1 LVYQHLAQ
9 KVRRKMNNSSR
20 RILAA
25 AAALVL
31 AGVGSCSDRE
41 GAPGGSGFI
50 EAVEITVSSE
60 IAGQARA
67 VRLDEGSR
75 VAAGDTIAEI
85 DTVSTAL
92 RLQQALSGKDAAEKR
107 ARIASIDV
115 EQATYSRDLA
125 RKEYDR
131 AEALIASGS
140 TNQQQLDQVETAY
153 KQAVLAGKQAAAAV
167 ESARADLVRA
177 ESDVKLLNK
186 QMEDCFPRATMSGV
200 VTTRFIRAGEW
211 VGVGKPIVKIASL
224 DTVWVK
230 IYVPAGDLTR
240 IRIGGQAAVDP
251 EDGRGRTL
259 DGTVTWISDEAEF
272 TPKNVQTKEARADL
286 VYAVK
291 VTIANPDGALK
302 IGMPV
307 AVKMR

>member
-1 LVYQHLAQ
+1 MDS
-9 KVRRKMNNSSR
+9 RSR
-20 RILAA
+20 RVLAA

-31 AGVGSCSDRE
+31 AGVASCSDRE
-41 GAPGGSGFI
+41 GAPAGSGFI

-60 IAGQARA
+60 IAGQARS

-107 ARIASIDV
+107 VRIASINV
-115 EQATYSRDLA
+115 EQATYNRDLA

-131 AEALIASGS
+131 AKALIASGS
-140 TNQQQLDQVETAY
+140 TNQQQFDQSETAY
-153 KQAVLAGKQAAAAV
+153 KQAVLAEKQAAASV

-177 ESDVKLLNK
+177 ESDVRLINK
-186 QMEDCFPRATMSGV
+186 QMEYCFPRAPMSGV
-200 VTTRFIRAGEW
+200 VTTRLIRAGEW

-240 IRIGGQAAVDP
+240 IRMGGQAAVDP

-259 DGTVTWISDEAEF
+259 DGTVTWISSEAEF
-272 TPKNVQTKEARADL
+272 TPKNVQSKEARADL

>member
-1 LVYQHLAQ
+1 MRRSHLTVLLAC
-9 KVRRKMNNSSR
+9 
-20 RILAA
+20 LAA
-25 AAALVL
+25 IA
-31 AGVGSCSDRE
+31 SCSDRA
-41 GAPGGSGFI
+41 GAPAGSGFI
-50 EAVEITVSSE
+50 EAVEITVSAE

-85 DTVSTAL
+85 DTVATAL
-92 RLQQALSGKDAAEKR
+92 RLGQALSGKDAAEKR
-107 ARIASIDV
+107 SRIASIGV
-115 EQATYSRDLA
+115 EQATYNLDLA

-131 AEALIASGS
+131 VKALIASGS
-140 TNQQQLDQVETAY
+140 TNQQRFDQVETAY
-153 KQAVLAGKQAAAAV
+153 KQAVLAEKQAAASV
-167 ESARADLVRA
+167 ESAQADLARA
-177 ESDVKLLNK
+177 ESDVRLLTR
-186 QMEDCFPRATMSGV
+186 QLQDCFPRAPMAGV

-240 IRIGGQAAVDP
+240 IKIGGQATVDP

-302 IGMPV
+302 LGMPV
-307 AVKMR
+307 AVTMR